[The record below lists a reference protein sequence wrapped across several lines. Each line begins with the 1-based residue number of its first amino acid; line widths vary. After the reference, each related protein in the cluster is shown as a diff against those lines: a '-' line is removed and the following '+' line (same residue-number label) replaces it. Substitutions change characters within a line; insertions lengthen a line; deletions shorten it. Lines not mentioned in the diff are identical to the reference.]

1 MQKLSAKQEQFIE
14 LYKKSQSYIV
24 AAYDADFVFEKLQK
38 SSQSYYV
45 YFLADPS
52 DGLIFYVGKGKGRR
66 MYQHVKNAISGDV
79 DNSAKY
85 DRIKKI
91 LDAGGNV
98 MHLVFAVCDSEDDAY
113 DIEGRLI
120 EELAPYGLTN
130 IAHGI
135 VTENKQVNRRAK
147 YLLDNMMSY
156 TDWAASCP
164 MEVVRFCAKHFGSMA
179 AMYEQMRND
188 LEELIRRTE

>member
-1 MQKLSAKQEQFIE
+1 MAKLTPKQEQFVE
-14 LYKKSQSYIV
+14 FYKKSQCYT
-24 AAYDADFVFEKLQK
+24 AAALEAGFTFEKLQK
-38 SSQSYYV
+38 NSQSYYV
-45 YFLADPS
+45 YFLADPA
-52 DGLIFYVGKGKGRR
+52 DGLIFYIGKGKGRR
-66 MYQHVKNAISGDV
+66 MYQHVKNAITGDV

-113 DIEGRLI
+113 DLEGRLI

-130 IAHGI
+130 IAHGV
-135 VTENKQVNRRAK
+135 VTENRQVNRRAK
-147 YLLDNMMSY
+147 YLLENMKPY
-156 TDWAASCP
+156 TEWAATCP
-164 MEVVRFCAKHFGSMA
+164 MDVVRFCAQHCGSMA
-179 AMYEQMRND
+179 ALYEQIRND